1 MDKTIIIDGRPVVFR
16 KTAGTSRRYQMQFG
30 REFMEDLNKMLAVR
44 SAITG
49 AEEENQNADD
59 NSKKAAE
66 EKKVAAVLGM
76 ETSWMYDLAY
86 IMAQQ
91 ADPSITDELSWLDS
105 FDEMNIF
112 EIIEQLVPMLI
123 AESKPSR
130 KNV

>member
-1 MDKTIIIDGRPVVFR
+1 MDKTIIIDGKPVVFR

-30 REFMEDLNKMLAVR
+30 REFMEDLNKMLAMR
-44 SAITG
+44 TLISD
-49 AEEENQNADD
+49 ENSEKDD
-59 NSKKAAE
+59 EAKKAAE

-86 IMAQQ
+86 IMAAQ
-91 ADPSITDELSWLDS
+91 ADPSIKDELSWLDG

-112 EIIEQLVPMLI
+112 EIIQQLIPMLI
-123 AESKPSR
+123 SEAKPSP

>member
-1 MDKTIIIDGRPVVFR
+1 MDKTIIIDGKPVVFR

-30 REFMEDLNKMLAVR
+30 REFMEDLNKMLALRGLISEVND
-44 SAITG
+44 
-49 AEEENQNADD
+49 EEKDD
-59 NSKKAAE
+59 EAKKAAE
-66 EKKVAAVLGM
+66 EKKVAAVLGF

-91 ADPSITDELSWLDS
+91 ADPSIKDELSWLDS

-112 EIIEQLVPMLI
+112 EIIQELVPMLI
-123 AESKPSR
+123 AEAKPSL